1 MSLASTPLGKSVRVT
16 GLRIESAHS
25 IRLMELGLIE
35 GAEVRVIR
43 RAPLGDPL
51 QVRLGDC
58 DLSLRSSDAACIDVA

>member
-16 GLRIESAHS
+16 GLRMENSHS
-25 IRLMELGLIE
+25 LRMMELGLIE

-58 DLSLRSSDAACIDVA
+58 DLSLRTCDAARIDVA